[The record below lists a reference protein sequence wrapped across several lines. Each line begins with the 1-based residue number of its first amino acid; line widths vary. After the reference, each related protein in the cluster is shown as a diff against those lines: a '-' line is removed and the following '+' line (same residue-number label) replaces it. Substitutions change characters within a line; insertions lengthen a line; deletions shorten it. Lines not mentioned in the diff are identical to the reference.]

1 MNFWKHLAITSL
13 IISLPL
19 SCLQAQTSRLIG
31 PTEIPPQFFYEIDI
45 DPNQPQAIPTS
56 TPTAIPPTPCGPN
69 RALSIAWNKNSTL
82 IAVGIGTGHSYCGVT
97 GTLLIFDMS
106 SGYPRLLRSVPA
118 TDWVESVTFSP
129 DGTRLVTGGDDNTV
143 NVFEGLSPFK
153 HLQTLTE
160 GQRDIEV
167 VAINPN
173 GTLLAAGGEDTNVR
187 LYLKNSTN
195 LFNFVKTLPQARSYI
210 QDAQFHPINGQLAV
224 VDRNNWVR
232 IYSGISPYNHLKNVF
247 IPGARKLAFAYNPD
261 GTLLATV
268 DDQKKI
274 TFINGTHPGN
284 PLQTFIAPRRVTSIA
299 FNRKGTQLLVGHTNG
314 YVSIYRITP
323 TSNVFTDTLQFVK
336 SPFPAFALAFS
347 PDGKWL
353 SVGRT
358 EIAMYRVDGVRA
370 PTAQASTTEA
380 ITTTVNTTTVNTTEA
395 ITIENCTEA
404 SPVTRIKS
412 STEMG
417 NSSTLTA
424 VSLIALLTAALQ
436 GMVLQ

>member
-1 MNFWKHLAITSL
+1 MNIKKSL
-13 IISLPL
+13 IISSLTISL
-19 SCLQAQTSRLIG
+19 VTSCLKAQTQAPGSIQ

-82 IAVGIGTGHSYCGVT
+82 IAVGIGSGHNYCGVT
-97 GTLLIFDMS
+97 GTLLIFDIS
-106 SGYPRLLRSVPA
+106 PGYPRLLRSVPA
-118 TDWVESVTFSP
+118 TEWVESVTFSP
-129 DGTRLVTGGDDNTV
+129 DGTRLVTGGDDDKV
-143 NVFEGLSPFK
+143 NVFEGLSPFNR
-153 HLQTLTE
+153 LQILTD
-160 GQRDIEV
+160 GQNDIEV
-167 VAINPN
+167 VTINSN
-173 GTLLAAGGEDTNVR
+173 GTLLAAGGRDTNVR

-210 QDAQFHPINGQLAV
+210 QDADFHPINGQLAV
-224 VDRNNWVR
+224 ADRNNWVR
-232 IYSGISPYNHLKNVF
+232 IYSGIRPYTHLKNVF
-247 IPGARKLAFAYNPD
+247 IRGARILAFAYNPN
-261 GTLLATV
+261 GTLLATA

-274 TFINGTHPGN
+274 TLLNGTHPGN
-284 PLQTFIAPRRVTSIA
+284 PLQTFTAPMRVASIA
-299 FNRKGTQLLVGHTNG
+299 FNRKGTQLLVGDING
-314 YVSIYRITP
+314 YVNIYRITP
-323 TSNVFTDTLQFVK
+323 LSNLLMDKLPFVK
-336 SPFPAFALAFS
+336 SPLPAHALAFS

-370 PTAQASTTEA
+370 PTTQASTTEA
-380 ITTTVNTTTVNTTEA
+380 ITTTVNTTEA

-424 VSLIALLTAALQ
+424 VSLFALLTAALQ